1 MADSKAKS
9 WAFGPTT
16 RLKDAKPRAPITL
29 RECELVIA
37 EGPDQGKRFRI
48 GSAHVRIGK
57 DPESEVMLADP
68 SVSRLHAEIEDREEG
83 WLLRDL
89 GSTNGTQLNGTR
101 TKEAYLA
108 PGAVIVVGQTTLKFA
123 TLNTALNVTPS
134 DRGSFLGVLG
144 ESAAMRE
151 LFGYLERVAATDLSA
166 LLLGETGTGKEMI
179 ARAIHEAS
187 RRANGPF
194 TIFDCGAVDAS
205 LVGAALFGHKEG
217 AFTGAI
223 GARKGA
229 FLSASGGTLF
239 IDEVGELPLDLQP
252 KLLRALERRE
262 VQAVGS
268 DTSTK
273 VDVRIVSATHRNLK
287 QMVAEGKFRQDL
299 YYRLS
304 GVVLEIPPLRTR
316 IDDILPLARHFLS
329 ACSSHARLAASAE
342 TALKTHAW
350 PGNVRELKNVVERA
364 SALARGHSLE
374 SGDLMLEAAPEP
386 AGAAADE
393 RPLSLEQVEKIAIER
408 ALKASSWN
416 KAEASRILGITPK
429 TLREKI
435 ERYGVKRPG
444 GVPLD

>member
-1 MADSKAKS
+1 MTDSKNKS
-9 WAFGPTT
+9 WGGAFGPTT
-16 RLKDAKPRAPITL
+16 RLKDARQRAPINIK
-29 RECELVIA
+29 ECELVV
-37 EGPDQGKRFRI
+37 EDGPDRGQRFRI

-57 DPESEVMLADP
+57 DPENEVVLSDP
-68 SVSRLHAEIEDREEG
+68 SVSRAHAEIEDREEG

-89 GSTNGTQLNGTR
+89 GSTNGTLLNGTQTR
-101 TKEAYLA
+101 EAYLA
-108 PGAVIVVGQTTLKFA
+108 PGGVIVVGQTTMKFA
-123 TLNTALNVTPS
+123 PINTALAVTPS
-134 DRGSFLGVLG
+134 ERGSFLGVLG
-144 ESAAMRE
+144 ESTSMRE
-151 LFGYLERVAATDLSA
+151 LFGYLERVAATELSA
-166 LLLGETGTGKEMI
+166 LLSGETGTGKEMI

-194 TIFDCGAVDAS
+194 IVFDCGAVDAS

-217 AFTGAI
+217 AFTGAVS
-223 GARKGA
+223 ARKGA
-229 FLSASGGTLF
+229 FVSAHGGTLF

-273 VDVRIVSATHRNLK
+273 VEVRIVSATHRNLK

-304 GVVLEIPPLRTR
+304 GVVLEIPPLRNR

-329 ACSSHARLAASAE
+329 SVSSHARLSASAE
-342 TALKTHAW
+342 TALKTHPWA
-350 PGNVRELKNVVERA
+350 GNVRELKNVVERA
-364 SALARGHSLE
+364 AALARGNTLE
-374 SGDLMLEAAPEP
+374 AGDLMLEAEAGPAPS
-386 AGAAADE
+386 ASDE
-393 RPLSLEQVEKIAIER
+393 RPLSLEQVEKIAIEK
-408 ALKASSWN
+408 ALKASGWN

-444 GVPLD
+444 GE